1 TIGASGEG
9 GGREFKGSIAQ
20 VATFATALSDADVLA
35 IYQAGVSDES
45 PASSSATPKFVAT
58 LPTAVTIRTWGA
70 QGGGSSGGLGGYAE
84 GTFVLPVGT
93 ELGVFVGGEGADPA
107 SNPSVPDDAGNA
119 QAGGFNGGG
128 TGGYSWNGNPAGEER
143 LG

>member
-1 TIGASGEG
+1 TNGRMRVFFDGGLESSTTWTPGETPTTLTNALTIGASGEG

-84 GTFVLPVGT
+84 G
-93 ELGVFVGGEGADPA
+93 
-107 SNPSVPDDAGNA
+107 
-119 QAGGFNGGG
+119 
-128 TGGYSWNGNPAGEER
+128 
-143 LG
+143 